1 MTIVRVLGRV
11 WIPLVILFVVGCGGL
26 IVSRVHGVFGPEKHS
41 SYDERQPAVKDPFNP
56 TQVVYEVFGPTGTV
70 ADIGYFDA
78 NSEPQFVDGAP
89 LPWSLTMTINTPA
102 VVGSIAAQGDSN
114 SIGCRIVVNG
124 KVKAERVSNEVNAFT
139 HCLVNGA

>member
-11 WIPLVILFVVGCGGL
+11 WIPLVILLVIGCGGL

-41 SYDERQPAVKDPFNP
+41 PYGEGHVGSSDPFNP
-56 TQVVYEVFGPTGTV
+56 TKVVYEVFGPAGTV

-78 NSEPQFVDGAP
+78 NSEPQYIDGTS
-89 LPWSLTMTINTPA
+89 LPWTLTMTINSPA
-102 VVGSIAAQGDSN
+102 VVGSIAAQGNSN
-114 SIGCRIVVNG
+114 RIGCRIVVNG
-124 KVKAERVSNEVNAFT
+124 KVKAERISNDVNAFT